1 MIKIQNGYKK
11 GNIMIKIG
19 NIRTL
24 DPKFDGKQYLI
35 VRSLKK
41 SITYAE
47 QMIELSP
54 SKQLFLII

>member
-1 MIKIQNGYKK
+1 MIE
-11 GNIMIKIG
+11 IG

-35 VRSLKK
+35 VRSLKNPVK
-41 SITYAE
+41 YAE

-54 SKQLFLII
+54 SKSLFF